1 MALIQTRRDFI
12 SGIAGAATAGLVRP
26 PPAAAEGTLET
37 TTLRLLKSPGI
48 CRAPQYVA
56 EALLRAEGF
65 TDIHHVER
73 GSSEEINEALAQNQ
87 ADFGTHYSAELL
99 PGIESGG
106 AITILSGVHVGC
118 QELFVRDDIRSIID
132 LKGRSVAVSVLTSTP
147 GVLVSGP
154 SATIRC
160 RGALVARVG
169 LDPAR
174 DIQWVVGRSPTPMQL
189 FTDGKV
195 DAFVG
200 TPPEPQELRARH
212 IGHVLVDTGLDRPWS
227 QYFCCMLAGN
237 REYVR
242 NHPVATKR
250 VLRTVLKAADFC
262 AAEPDRAARQL
273 VDGGFTPHYD
283 YALQT
288 MHDVVYDKWR
298 DYDAE
303 DTVRFYAL
311 LLREAGIIKSTP
323 QKIIAE
329 STDWRFL
336 DELKRE
342 LKA

>member
-1 MALIQTRRDFI
+1 MTLIQTRRGLLG
-12 SGIAGAATAGLVRP
+12 GIAAASTAGLVRIRRL
-26 PPAAAEGTLET
+26 AAAEAAPET
-37 TTLRLLKSPGI
+37 TTVRLLKSPGI

-56 EALLRAEGF
+56 AALLRAEGF
-65 TDIHHVER
+65 SDIRHVER
-73 GSSEEINEALAQNQ
+73 DSSAEFNEALAQNQ

-99 PGIESGG
+99 PTIDAGG

-118 QELFVRDDIRSIID
+118 QELFVHDGIRSITD
-132 LKGRSVAVSVLTSTP
+132 LKGRSVAVPVLTSAP
-147 GVLVSGP
+147 LVLVS
-154 SATIRC
+154 
-160 RGALVARVG
+160 ALAARVG
-169 LDPAR
+169 LNPGK
-174 DIQWVVGRSPTPMQL
+174 DIRWVVGTSPTPMQL
-189 FTDGKV
+189 FIDGKV

-212 IGHVLVDTGLDRPWS
+212 IGRVLVNTSLDRPWS

-237 REYVR
+237 REFVR

-250 VLRTVLKAADFC
+250 MLRAVLKAAEFC
-262 AAEPDRAARQL
+262 AAEPVRAARQL
-273 VDGGFTPHYD
+273 VDNDFTPHYD

-311 LLREAGIIKSTP
+311 LLREASLIKFTP

-329 STDWRFL
+329 GTDWRFL

>member
-1 MALIQTRRDFI
+1 MALIQTRRDLI
-12 SGIAGAATAGLVRP
+12 SGIAGAATVGLVRAP
-26 PPAAAEGTLET
+26 RAAAEGPLET
-37 TTLRLLKSPGI
+37 TSVRLLKVPGI

-65 TDIHHVER
+65 TDIRQVER

-118 QELFVRDDIRSIID
+118 QELFVRDDIRGIID
-132 LKGRSVAVSVLTSTP
+132 LKGRSVAVPVLISTP
-147 GVLVSGP
+147 QVLVS
-154 SATIRC
+154 AM
-160 RGALVARVG
+160 AARVG

-174 DIQWVVGRSPTPMQL
+174 DIRWVVSKSPTPMQL

-200 TPPEPQELRARH
+200 TPPEPQELRVRH
-212 IGHVLVDTGLDRPWS
+212 IGHVLVNTGLDRPWS
-227 QYFCCMLAGN
+227 QYFCCMFAGN
-237 REYVR
+237 RDYVR

-250 VLRTVLKAADFC
+250 VLRAILKAADFC
-262 AAEPDRAARQL
+262 TAEPAGAARQL
-273 VDGGFTPHYD
+273 VDGGFTPRYD

-323 QKIIAE
+323 QKIIADG
-329 STDWRFL
+329 TDWRFL

>member
-1 MALIQTRRDFI
+1 MALIQTRRNFI
-12 SGIAGAATAGLVRP
+12 SGIAGAATAGLVRAP
-26 PPAAAEGTLET
+26 RAAAEEGILET
-37 TTLRLLKSPGI
+37 TTVRLEKDPGI

-65 TDIHHVER
+65 TDIRYVKR
-73 GSSEEINEALAQNQ
+73 GSSAEINEALAKKQ
-87 ADFGTHYSAELL
+87 ADFGTHYNADLL
-99 PGIESGG
+99 TGIEGG
-106 AITILSGVHVGC
+106 AAITILSGVHVGC
-118 QELFVRDDIRSIID
+118 QELFVRDDIRSITD
-132 LKGRSVAVSVLTSTP
+132 LKGKSVAVPVMTSTP
-147 GVLVSGP
+147 QVLVS
-154 SATIRC
+154 AM
-160 RGALVARVG
+160 AARVG
-169 LDPAR
+169 LDPGK
-174 DIQWVVGRSPTPMQL
+174 DISWVVSKSPKPMEL
-189 FTDGKV
+189 FTNGKV

-212 IGHVLVDTGLDRPWS
+212 IGHVLVTTGLDRPWS

-237 REYVR
+237 RDYVL
-242 NHPVATKR
+242 NYPVATKR
-250 VLRTVLKAADFC
+250 VLRAVLKAADFC

-273 VDGGFTPHYD
+273 VDGGFTSDYD

-298 DYDAE
+298 DYNAE

-323 QKIIAE
+323 QKIIADG
-329 STDWRFL
+329 TDWRFL

>member
-12 SGIAGAATAGLVRP
+12 SGIAGAATADLVHAP
-26 PPAAAEGTLET
+26 QAAAEEGTLEIT
-37 TTLRLLKSPGI
+37 TVRLLKSPGI

-56 EALLRAEGF
+56 EALLHAEGF
-65 TDIHHVER
+65 TDIRHVDR
-73 GSSEEINEALAQNQ
+73 DSSAEFNEALAQNQ

-99 PGIESGG
+99 PAIESGS

-118 QELFVRDDIRSIID
+118 QELFVRDDIRRIID
-132 LKGRSVAVSVLTSTP
+132 LKGRSVAVPIPTSTQS
-147 GVLVSGP
+147 VLVS
-154 SATIRC
+154 
-160 RGALVARVG
+160 ALVARVG

-174 DIQWVVGRSPTPMQL
+174 DIRWVVSKSPTPMQL
-189 FTDGKV
+189 FVDGKV
-195 DAFVG
+195 DAFLA
-200 TPPEPQELRARH
+200 TPTEPQELRARH
-212 IGHVLVDTGLDRPWS
+212 IGHVLVNTGLDRPWS
-227 QYFCCMLAGN
+227 QYFCCMFAAN
-237 REYVR
+237 RDFVR
-242 NHPVATKR
+242 KHPVATKR
-250 VLRTVLKAADFC
+250 VLRAVLKAADFC

-273 VDGGFTPHYD
+273 VDSGFTQRYD

-303 DTVRFYAL
+303 DTVRFDAL

-329 STDWRFL
+329 GTDWRFL

>member
-1 MALIQTRRDFI
+1 MPIMQSRRRFL
-12 SGIAGAATAGLVRP
+12 ATLPVVGAAGLVRARH
-26 PPAAAEGTLET
+26 AAAERTLET
-37 TTLRLLKSPGI
+37 TTVRLVKVPGI

-65 TDIHHVER
+65 TDIHQVER
-73 GSSEEINEALAQNQ
+73 ESSKEINQALAQNH

-99 PGIESGG
+99 PAIDGGG

-118 QELFVRDDIRSIID
+118 QELFARDEIRSIID
-132 LKGRSVAVSVLTSTP
+132 LKGKSVAVPVRTSTP
-147 GVLVSGP
+147 EVLVS
-154 SATIRC
+154 
-160 RGALVARVG
+160 ALVARVG

-174 DIQWVVGRSPTPMQL
+174 DIRWVVSKSPTPMQL
-189 FTDGKV
+189 FADRKV

-200 TPPEPQELRARH
+200 TPPEPQQLRARH
-212 IGHVLVDTGLDRPWS
+212 IGHVLVNTALDRPWS

-237 REYVR
+237 RDYVR

-250 VLRTVLKAADFC
+250 VLRAILKAADFC
-262 AAEPDRAARQL
+262 AAEPGGAARQL
-273 VDGGFTPHYD
+273 VEGGFTARYD
-283 YALQT
+283 YALET
-288 MHDVVYDKWR
+288 MRDVVYDKWR

-323 QKIIAE
+323 QKIIADG
-329 STDWRFL
+329 TDWSFL
-336 DELKRE
+336 NELKRE